1 MHFCNECGNMYYI
14 RLNENDENK
23 LVYYCKKCGNVNNQ
37 ITEDNMCVSV
47 TNLKRQENKYY
58 HIVNKYTK
66 LDKTLPRLNNIK
78 CPNGECSSNDEN
90 EQTRTKNEIINMR
103 YDNEDIKYVYI
114 CVNCD
119 SIWTTNRQNFEK
131 IQ

>member
-14 RLNENDENK
+14 RLNEKDENK
-23 LVYYCKKCGNVNNQ
+23 LVYYCKKCGNENNQ

-78 CPNGECSSNDEN
+78 CPNDECISNHEN
-90 EQTRTKNEIINMR
+90 EQTRAKNEIIYMR

-119 SIWTTNRQNFEK
+119 SIWTTNRQKFEK

>member
-14 RLNENDENK
+14 RLNEKDENK
-23 LVYYCKKCGNVNNQ
+23 LVYYCKKCGNENNQ

-78 CPNGECSSNDEN
+78 CPNDECSSNHEN
-90 EQTRTKNEIINMR
+90 EQTRVKNEIIYMR

>member
-14 RLNENDENK
+14 RLNEQDENK

-58 HIVNKYTK
+58 HIVNRYTK
-66 LDKTLPRLNNIK
+66 LDKTLPRLNTIE
-78 CPNGECSSNDEN
+78 CPNSECSSNDEN
-90 EQTRTKNEIINMR
+90 EQTRAKNEIIYMR